1 MPLKY
6 ESAEFSEELRKRT
19 NANSEYR
26 EKAKGMSWKT
36 LIIAKDIPFAT
47 YSSYSDGEL
56 TERKHVRATEIEELR
71 KKVDF
76 VVEIPTYELSIDVAT
91 GKKSLESLFLGRQVK
106 VEGSIFKALQY
117 RDAVERA
124 GKVTATLAAE
134 SEILSKDDFVKMLR
148 ERELL

>member
-1 MPLKY
+1 MALKY
-6 ESAEFSEELRKRT
+6 ESAEFSEELRKRA

-26 EKAKGMSWKT
+26 EKAKGMNWKT
-36 LIIAKDIPFAT
+36 LIITKDIPFAT

-91 GKKSLESLFLGRQVK
+91 GKKSLESLFLVRQVK

-124 GKVTATLAAE
+124 GKVAATLAAE